1 MFCRHCGAKLPDIG
15 PDERGASVCPRCGGA
30 LGSAAIQKQAAPA
43 GLGLA
48 KALCEICRRFGLD
61 ALRDGQR
68 AVAYLADLAPGLKKE
83 QRLLKL
89 LFESGADKL
98 LFEAAAN
105 SGGERETKLARAR
118 WRLTEEY
125 WLSESAA
132 EMVCD
137 AFLYALCPEAAPE
150 PEKPSTPP
158 VQPPKP
164 AAKPQPSAPARSG
177 ANPTR
182 ASKKLER
189 LAGTRGRI
197 DRRANPTRAAK
208 KPGSILKRVIAAV
221 FVIGL
226 AVSFVIRFGPRTV
239 TEGDYTF
246 SVTKASAVLIEY
258 NGSDTLIE
266 VPGEVNGRPVAE
278 IGEGAFAGN
287 LSIHRV
293 TLPESVAV
301 IGENAFA
308 GCSELR
314 ILVSGREEETEVA
327 ATAFTG
333 CEQLSAIYTPN
344 SDTTWI
350 PGETGMI
357 HLT

>member
-1 MFCRHCGAKLPDIG
+1 MKCSHCGAQLPEAETPRYCIYCGRPLEG
-15 PDERGASVCPRCGGA
+15 PGKDGGLESV
-30 LGSAAIQKQAAPA
+30 
-43 GLGLA
+43 LA
-48 KALCEICRRFGLD
+48 EIRERFGLD
-61 ALRDGQR
+61 ALLDGQR
-68 AVAYLADLAPGLKKE
+68 TVAYFADLAPALLRERELLRLFYESGCAEILLNA
-83 QRLLKL
+83 QRL
-89 LFESGADKL
+89 
-98 LFEAAAN
+98 
-105 SGGERETKLARAR
+105 GGPEREAARAR
-118 WRLTEEY
+118 AERVLTNER
-125 WLSESAA
+125 WLRDEAA

-150 PEKPSTPP
+150 PEKPATPP

-182 ASKKLER
+182 ASKK
-189 LAGTRGRI
+189 
-197 DRRANPTRAAK
+197 
-208 KPGSILKRVIAAV
+208 PGSVLKKVIAAV
-221 FVIGL
+221 FVIAVIGL
-226 AVSFVIRFGPRTV
+226 AVSFVIRFGPRMV

-246 SVTKASAVLIEY
+246 SVTKESAVLIKY

-266 VPGEVNGRPVAE
+266 VPGEVNGRPVTE

-287 LSIHRV
+287 QSIQRV

-350 PGETGMI
+350 SGKTGI
-357 HLT
+357 IRLT

>member
-1 MFCRHCGAKLPDIG
+1 MKCSHCGAQLPEAETPRYCIYCGRPLEG
-15 PDERGASVCPRCGGA
+15 PGKDGGLESV
-30 LGSAAIQKQAAPA
+30 LS
-43 GLGLA
+43 
-48 KALCEICRRFGLD
+48 EIRERFGLD

-68 AVAYLADLAPGLKKE
+68 AVAYLADLAPALLRERELLRLFYESGCAEILLNA
-83 QRLLKL
+83 QRL
-89 LFESGADKL
+89 SGP
-98 LFEAAAN
+98 
-105 SGGERETKLARAR
+105 EREAARAR
-118 WRLTEEY
+118 AERVLTNER
-125 WLSESAA
+125 WLRDEAA
-132 EMVCD
+132 KMVCD

-150 PEKPSTPP
+150 PEKPATPP
-158 VQPPKP
+158 VQPPKQ
-164 AAKPQPSAPARSG
+164 AAQPEPSAPDRSG

-208 KPGSILKRVIAAV
+208 KPGSVLKKVIAAV
-221 FVIGL
+221 SVIAVIGL
-226 AVSFVIRFGPRTV
+226 AVSFVIWSGPRMV

-246 SVTKASAVLIEY
+246 SVTKESAVLIKY

-287 LSIHRV
+287 QSIQRV

-314 ILVSGREEETEVA
+314 ILASRRDEETEVA

-333 CEQLSAIYTPN
+333 CEQLSAIY
-344 SDTTWI
+344 I
-350 PGETGMI
+350 RIHRARPG
-357 HLT
+357 

>member
-48 KALCEICRRFGLD
+48 EALCEICRRFGLD

-68 AVAYLADLAPGLKKE
+68 AVAYLADLAPALLRERELLRLFYESGCAEILLNA
-83 QRLLKL
+83 QRLGGPEREASRARAERVLTNERWL
-89 LFESGADKL
+89 RD
-98 LFEAAAN
+98 EAA
-105 SGGERETKLARAR
+105 K
-118 WRLTEEY
+118 
-125 WLSESAA
+125 
-132 EMVCD
+132 MVCD

-164 AAKPQPSAPARSG
+164 AAKPQPAAPDRSG
-177 ANPTR
+177 
-182 ASKKLER
+182 
-189 LAGTRGRI
+189 
-197 DRRANPTRAAK
+197 ANPTRAAK
-208 KPGSILKRVIAAV
+208 KPGSVLEKVIAAV
-221 FVIGL
+221 SVIAVIGL
-226 AVSFVIRFGPRTV
+226 AVSFVIWSGTRTV

-246 SVTKASAVLIEY
+246 SVTEGDYTFSVTKESAVLIKY

-266 VPGEVNGRPVAE
+266 VPGEVNGRPVTE
-278 IGEGAFAGN
+278 IGEGAFTGN
-287 LSIHRV
+287 KSIQRV

-308 GCSELR
+308 GCSELMS
-314 ILVSGREEETEVA
+314 LVAQREEVTRVA
-327 ATAFTG
+327 DTAFDG
-333 CEQLSAIYTPN
+333 CEKLALIVGLDRQPL
-344 SDTTWI
+344 D
-350 PGETGMI
+350 
-357 HLT
+357 

>member
-1 MFCRHCGAKLPDIG
+1 MKCSHCGAQLPETETPRYCIYCG
-15 PDERGASVCPRCGGA
+15 RPLERPGKDGGLESV
-30 LGSAAIQKQAAPA
+30 LT
-43 GLGLA
+43 
-48 KALCEICRRFGLD
+48 EIRERFGLD

-68 AVAYLADLAPGLKKE
+68 AVAYLADLAPALLRERELLRLFYESGCAEILLNA
-83 QRLLKL
+83 QRL
-89 LFESGADKL
+89 
-98 LFEAAAN
+98 
-105 SGGERETKLARAR
+105 GGPEREAARAR
-118 WRLTEEY
+118 AERVLTNER
-125 WLSESAA
+125 WLRDEAA
-132 EMVCD
+132 KMVCD

-164 AAKPQPSAPARSG
+164 AAKPQPAAPARSG

-208 KPGSILKRVIAAV
+208 KTGSVLKRVIAAV

-266 VPGEVNGRPVAE
+266 VPGEVNGRPVTE

-301 IGENAFA
+301 IGKDAFM

-314 ILVSGREEETEVA
+314 ILVSRREEETEVA
-327 ATAFTG
+327 ATAFMG
-333 CEQLSAIYTPN
+333 CKQLSAIYTPN

>member
-1 MFCRHCGAKLPDIG
+1 MKCSHCGAQLPETETPRYCIYCG
-15 PDERGASVCPRCGGA
+15 RPLERPGKDGGLESV
-30 LGSAAIQKQAAPA
+30 
-43 GLGLA
+43 LA
-48 KALCEICRRFGLD
+48 EIRERFGLD

-68 AVAYLADLAPGLKKE
+68 AVAYLADLAPALLRERELLRLFYESGCAEILLNA
-83 QRLLKL
+83 QRL
-89 LFESGADKL
+89 
-98 LFEAAAN
+98 
-105 SGGERETKLARAR
+105 GGPEREAARAR
-118 WRLTEEY
+118 AERVLTNER
-125 WLSESAA
+125 WLRDEAA

-150 PEKPSTPP
+150 PEKPATPP

-164 AAKPQPSAPARSG
+164 AAKPQPAAPDRSG
-177 ANPTR
+177 
-182 ASKKLER
+182 
-189 LAGTRGRI
+189 
-197 DRRANPTRAAK
+197 ANPTRAAK
-208 KPGSILKRVIAAV
+208 KPGSVLEKVIAAV
-221 FVIGL
+221 SVIAVIGL
-226 AVSFVIRFGPRTV
+226 AVSFVIWSGTRTV

-246 SVTKASAVLIEY
+246 SVTEGDYTFSVTKESAVLIEY

-287 LSIHRV
+287 QSIQRV

-314 ILVSGREEETEVA
+314 ILVSRREEETKVA

>member
-1 MFCRHCGAKLPDIG
+1 MKCSHCGAQLPEAETPRYCIYCGRPLEG
-15 PDERGASVCPRCGGA
+15 PGKDGGLESV
-30 LGSAAIQKQAAPA
+30 
-43 GLGLA
+43 LA
-48 KALCEICRRFGLD
+48 EIRERFGLD

-150 PEKPSTPP
+150 PEKPATPP

-182 ASKKLER
+182 AAKKLGSV
-189 LAGTRGRI
+189 L
-197 DRRANPTRAAK
+197 K
-208 KPGSILKRVIAAV
+208 KVIAAV
-221 FVIGL
+221 FVIAVIGLAVIFVSCQDAQQGWSLIAVIGL
-226 AVSFVIRFGPRTV
+226 AVSFVIRSGPRTV

-246 SVTKASAVLIEY
+246 SVTKESAVLIEY
-258 NGSDTLIE
+258 NGSYTLIE

-287 LSIHRV
+287 QSIQRV

-350 PGETGMI
+350 SGKTGI
-357 HLT
+357 IRLT

>member
-1 MFCRHCGAKLPDIG
+1 MKCSHCGAQLPEAETPRYCIYCGRPLEG
-15 PDERGASVCPRCGGA
+15 PGKDGGLESV
-30 LGSAAIQKQAAPA
+30 LS
-43 GLGLA
+43 
-48 KALCEICRRFGLD
+48 EIRERFGLD

-68 AVAYLADLAPGLKKE
+68 AVAYLADLAPALLRERELLRLFYESGCAEILLNA
-83 QRLLKL
+83 QRL
-89 LFESGADKL
+89 SGP
-98 LFEAAAN
+98 
-105 SGGERETKLARAR
+105 EREAARAR
-118 WRLTEEY
+118 AERVLTNER
-125 WLSESAA
+125 WLRDEAA
-132 EMVCD
+132 KMVCD

-150 PEKPSTPP
+150 PEKPATPP
-158 VQPPKP
+158 VQPPKQ
-164 AAKPQPSAPARSG
+164 AAQPEPSAPDRSG
-177 ANPTR
+177 TNPTR

-208 KPGSILKRVIAAV
+208 KPGSILKKVIAAV
-221 FVIGL
+221 FVIAVIGL
-226 AVSFVIRFGPRTV
+226 AVSFVIQFGPRTV

-246 SVTKASAVLIEY
+246 SVTKESAVLIKY

-266 VPGEVNGRPVAE
+266 VPGEVNGRPVTE
-278 IGEGAFAGN
+278 IGEGAFTGN
-287 LSIHRV
+287 KSIQRV

-350 PGETGMI
+350 SGKTGI
-357 HLT
+357 IRLT

>member
-1 MFCRHCGAKLPDIG
+1 MKCSHCGAQLPETETPRYCIYCG
-15 PDERGASVCPRCGGA
+15 RPLERPGKDGGLESV
-30 LGSAAIQKQAAPA
+30 
-43 GLGLA
+43 LA
-48 KALCEICRRFGLD
+48 EIRERFGLD

-68 AVAYLADLAPGLKKE
+68 AVAYLADLAPALLRERELLRLFYESGCAEILLNA
-83 QRLLKL
+83 QRL
-89 LFESGADKL
+89 
-98 LFEAAAN
+98 
-105 SGGERETKLARAR
+105 GGPEREAARAR
-118 WRLTEEY
+118 AERVLTNER
-125 WLSESAA
+125 WLRDEAA

-150 PEKPSTPP
+150 PEKPATPP

-164 AAKPQPSAPARSG
+164 AAKPQPAAPDRSG
-177 ANPTR
+177 
-182 ASKKLER
+182 
-189 LAGTRGRI
+189 
-197 DRRANPTRAAK
+197 ANPTRAAK
-208 KPGSILKRVIAAV
+208 KPGSVLEKVIAAV
-221 FVIGL
+221 SVIAVIGL
-226 AVSFVIRFGPRTV
+226 AVSFVIWSGTRTV

-246 SVTKASAVLIEY
+246 SVTKESAVLIEY

-278 IGEGAFAGN
+278 IGEGAFTGN
-287 LSIHRV
+287 KSIQRV

>member
-1 MFCRHCGAKLPDIG
+1 MKCSHCGAQLPETETPRYCIYCG
-15 PDERGASVCPRCGGA
+15 RPLERPGKDGGLESV
-30 LGSAAIQKQAAPA
+30 
-43 GLGLA
+43 LA
-48 KALCEICRRFGLD
+48 EIRERFGLD

-68 AVAYLADLAPGLKKE
+68 AVAYLADLAPGFKKE

-150 PEKPSTPP
+150 PEKPATPP

-164 AAKPQPSAPARSG
+164 AAKPQPAAPARSG
-177 ANPTR
+177 TNPTR

-208 KPGSILKRVIAAV
+208 KLGSVLKKVIAAV
-221 FVIGL
+221 FVIAVIGL
-226 AVSFVIRFGPRTV
+226 AVSFVIRSGPRTV

-266 VPGEVNGRPVAE
+266 VPGEVNLRPVTE

-287 LSIHRV
+287 QSIQRV

-308 GCSELR
+308 GCSELM
-314 ILVSGREEETEVA
+314 ILVAQREEVTRVA
-327 ATAFTG
+327 DTAFDG
-333 CEQLSAIYTPN
+333 CEKLALIEGLDRQPL
-344 SDTTWI
+344 D
-350 PGETGMI
+350 
-357 HLT
+357 

>member
-1 MFCRHCGAKLPDIG
+1 MKCSHCGAQLPEAETPRYCIYCG
-15 PDERGASVCPRCGGA
+15 RPLERPGKDGGLESV
-30 LGSAAIQKQAAPA
+30 LT
-43 GLGLA
+43 
-48 KALCEICRRFGLD
+48 EIRERFGLD
-61 ALRDGQR
+61 ALLDGQR
-68 AVAYLADLAPGLKKE
+68 TVAYFADLAPALLRERELLRLFYESGCAEILLNA
-83 QRLLKL
+83 QRL
-89 LFESGADKL
+89 
-98 LFEAAAN
+98 
-105 SGGERETKLARAR
+105 GGPEREAARAR
-118 WRLTEEY
+118 AERVLTNER
-125 WLSESAA
+125 WLRDEAA

-150 PEKPSTPP
+150 PEKPATPP

-164 AAKPQPSAPARSG
+164 AAKPQPAAPARSG

-182 ASKKLER
+182 A
-189 LAGTRGRI
+189 
-197 DRRANPTRAAK
+197 AK
-208 KPGSILKRVIAAV
+208 KPGSVLEKVIAAV
-221 FVIGL
+221 SVIAVIGL
-226 AVSFVIRFGPRTV
+226 AMSFVIWSGPRTV

-246 SVTKASAVLIEY
+246 SVTKESAVLIEY

-266 VPGEVNGRPVAE
+266 VPGEVNLRPVTE

-287 LSIHRV
+287 LSIQRV

-333 CEQLSAIYTPN
+333 CEQLGAIYTPN

-350 PGETGMI
+350 SGKTGI
-357 HLT
+357 IRLT